1 MYSSL
6 VGHAGQAPAS
16 AAPAAVEGDIR
27 DREAKMCILCAAGAE
42 GGALARRAHVLRLL
56 ALVEHPDALP
66 AEAAL
71 RLAREV
77 LALTEAER
85 TGRWCDPVAPP
96 GSALEEAR

>member
-1 MYSSL
+1 
-6 VGHAGQAPAS
+6 
-16 AAPAAVEGDIR
+16 
-27 DREAKMCILCAAGAE
+27 MCRLCAAGPE
-42 GGALARRAHVLRLL
+42 DRRLAQRAHVLQLL

-85 TGRWCDPVAPP
+85 TGRRCDPVAPP